1 MRTRSQY
8 YRREPRSS
16 RTRHRAPP
24 EDGQEEDLYIP
35 SDSESE
41 ESTSNTGT
49 EAKSAGTDSD
59 LEDRRPSEGPSHS
72 PDIEDNEVRVWIQL
86 TVLSGLN
93 KYRSISR
100 IR

>member
-41 ESTSNTGT
+41 DEIQVDEKTKVQRVSHNFPFI
-49 EAKSAGTDSD
+49 KSY
-59 LEDRRPSEGPSHS
+59 
-72 PDIEDNEVRVWIQL
+72 
-86 TVLSGLN
+86 VLC
-93 KYRSISR
+93 
-100 IR
+100 